1 MKQTMQLRLPK
12 IYDNVYVYRLPCSNS
27 AYWHIAHCNTTAMLH
42 ITYAILSSGARNQPV
57 HQKVT
62 PESVQSRVGW
72 AACKLAV
79 GNSWPVPPDGP
90 EKVPPATTPPPF
102 SRWLLI
108 WLNSHSLLDQRM
120 ELDNMCDWK
129 CFGWKFLGL
138 ICWRSVKKSQVG
150 NLNGAG
156 LFDNSSTGSSNRS
169 SFCHL
174 FHSAPCHS
182 AVSDTTQQ

>member
-129 CFGWKFLGL
+129 FLGL
-138 ICWRSVKKSQVG
+138 ICWRSVKWETT
-150 NLNGAG
+150 NGAG